1 MAAEILYEW
10 GGANLRLFFLLNGF
24 GGDGIEML
32 MSWGTVFGSFRMA
45 APFALL
51 IAFLAYRDQV
61 SRDLTSR
68 TAAARVRATL
78 APAAVFL
85 FALVVAA
92 AAVHALKTGV
102 ALPRPMERLEG
113 IARVIAASYDDPF
126 SFPSGH
132 AAFAA
137 VVACAF
143 WSGVRSRYWQ
153 AAAAG
158 YALWIGISRIG
169 VGAHF
174 PADVAAGYVIGGA
187 VHWLSRAGVSLV
199 ITLRADGVRTAEE
212 SGVCAGNLDRVFG
225 SKLGQASKGRW
236 RSTRSDLSGM
246 N

>member
-24 GGDGIEML
+24 GGEGIETL

-51 IAFLAYRDQV
+51 IAFLAHRDHV
-61 SRDLTSR
+61 SRDLGSR
-68 TAAARVRATL
+68 TGVAIVRATL

-85 FALVVAA
+85 FALVMAA
-92 AAVHALKTGV
+92 AAVHGLKTGV
-102 ALPRPMERLEG
+102 ALPRPIERLEG
-113 IARVIAASYDDPF
+113 IARIIAASYDDPF

-143 WSGVRSRYWQ
+143 WSGVHSRYWQ

-158 YALWIGISRIG
+158 YALWIGVSRIR

-174 PADVAAGYVIGGA
+174 PADVAAGYVIGGVA
-187 VHWLSRAGVSLV
+187 YWLTRAGMDLVS
-199 ITLRADGVRTAEE
+199 TFRADCARTAEG
-212 SGVCAGNLDRVFG
+212 SSMCAGNPDAAFESNLRP
-225 SKLGQASKGRW
+225 ARRRHW
-236 RSTRSDLSGM
+236 
-246 N
+246 

>member
-1 MAAEILYEW
+1 MTAELLYEW

-61 SRDLTSR
+61 SRDLSSG

-78 APAAVFL
+78 VPAAVFL
-85 FALVVAA
+85 FALVLAA

-113 IARVIAASYDDPF
+113 SARIIAASYDDPF

-132 AAFAA
+132 AVFAA

-143 WSGVRSRYWQ
+143 WSGVRSGYWQ

-158 YALWIGISRIG
+158 YALWIGVSRIG

-174 PADVAAGYVIGGA
+174 PADVAAGYVVGGTA
-187 VHWLSRAGVSLV
+187 HWLSRAGMNLVSA
-199 ITLRADGVRTAEE
+199 LRADCARTAE
-212 SGVCAGNLDRVFG
+212 GAPVCRGNPDAAFG
-225 SKLGQASKGRW
+225 SNLRPAR
-236 RSTRSDLSGM
+236 RR